1 MGNYRNN
8 GPSFSGMRTFRMFYR
23 TKREP
28 RTWLDESKS
37 ELRPEDRTVVSH
49 RLLKL
54 RATLKAKKQAKEI
67 RDARI
72 RRLMQGER
80 AEHARKKQ
88 AKQIRDAR
96 INHLMRDVRSDI
108 ERKKKRE
115 ARTVLAAKKAVL
127 TAKRVTLRKER
138 ARNRRSQAI
147 REIQHRARL
156 REERKQRHLEKTLR
170 QAEKAR
176 RKAEKKEVERVRVQ
190 TALAKQATQDRV
202 KARKLRLNR
211 LLKEIRRKRRG

>member
-1 MGNYRNN
+1 MGSYRNN
-8 GPSFSGMRTFRMFYR
+8 GPSLSGMRTFRIFHR
-23 TKREP
+23 TQREP
-28 RTWLDESKS
+28 IIWSNKTKS
-37 ELRPEDRTVVSH
+37 EFRPEDRTVVSH

>member
-1 MGNYRNN
+1 
-8 GPSFSGMRTFRMFYR
+8 MFYR

-28 RTWLDESKS
+28 RTWLNESKS

-72 RRLMQGER
+72 
-80 AEHARKKQ
+80 
-88 AKQIRDAR
+88 
-96 INHLMRDVRSDI
+96 NHLMRDVRSGI

-115 ARTVLAAKKAVL
+115 ARTVLAAKKAIL
-127 TAKRVTLRKER
+127 TAKRVALRKER

-147 REIQHRARL
+147 REIQHRSRL
-156 REERKQRHLEKTLR
+156 REERKQRRLEKTLR

-176 RKAEKKEVERVRVQ
+176 RKAETDRRKAEKEEVERVRVQ
-190 TALAKQATQDRV
+190 TALAKQATLDRV

-211 LLKEIRRKRRG
+211 LLKEIQRKRRG

>member
-1 MGNYRNN
+1 MGRYSNN

-28 RTWLDESKS
+28 RTWLNESKS
-37 ELRPEDRTVVSH
+37 ELRPEDRTVFSH

-54 RATLKAKKQAKEI
+54 RATLKAKKQAKEL

-72 RRLMQGER
+72 SRLMQGVR
-80 AEHARKKQ
+80 DEHARKK
-88 AKQIRDAR
+88 
-96 INHLMRDVRSDI
+96 
-108 ERKKKRE
+108 KRE
-115 ARTVLAAKKAVL
+115 TRTAQATKKAIQ

-138 ARNRRSQAI
+138 VRNRRSQEM
-147 REIQHRARL
+147 REIHHRARL
-156 REERKQRHLEKTLR
+156 REERKQRRLEKTLR

-176 RKAEKKEVERVRVQ
+176 REAETDRRKAEKAEVERIRVQ
-190 TALAKQATQDRV
+190 TALAKQATRDRV
-202 KARKLRLNR
+202 KARKLRLNK

>member
-1 MGNYRNN
+1 
-8 GPSFSGMRTFRMFYR
+8 MFYR

>member
-1 MGNYRNN
+1 
-8 GPSFSGMRTFRMFYR
+8 MRTFRIFHR
-23 TKREP
+23 TQREP
-28 RTWLDESKS
+28 IIWSNKTKAEF
-37 ELRPEDRTVVSH
+37 RPEGRNEVNH
-49 RLLKL
+49 KLLKL
-54 RATLKAKKQAKEI
+54 RAALKTKKQAKEI

-72 RRLMQGER
+72 RKLMQGVR

-156 REERKQRHLEKTLR
+156 REERKQRRLEKTLR

-176 RKAEKKEVERVRVQ
+176 RKAEKEEVERVRVQ
-190 TALAKQATQDRV
+190 TALAKQATEDRV
-202 KARKLRLNR
+202 KARKLRLNK

>member
-1 MGNYRNN
+1 MGRYSNN

-28 RTWLDESKS
+28 RTWLDDSKS

-54 RATLKAKKQAKEI
+54 RATQEAKKQAKEI

-72 RRLMQGER
+72 N
-80 AEHARKKQ
+80 
-88 AKQIRDAR
+88 D
-96 INHLMRDVRSDI
+96 LMRDVRSEI
-108 ERKKKRE
+108 ARKKKRE
-115 ARTVLAAKKAVL
+115 ARTALASKKASLAAKRA
-127 TAKRVTLRKER
+127 TLRKER

-147 REIQHRARL
+147 QEIQYRSRL
-156 REERKQRHLEKTLR
+156 REERKQRRLEKTLR

-176 RKAEKKEVERVRVQ
+176 RKAETDRRKSEEEEVERVRVQ
-190 TALAKQATQDRV
+190 IALAKQATRDRV
-202 KARKLRLNR
+202 KARKLRLKR
-211 LLKEIRRKRRG
+211 LLKEIQRKRRG